1 MTEPAVDR
9 SLELDAV
16 RGDPAAIDAL
26 WRLHAGAATG
36 YATRILGRREEA
48 EEVVNDSFLKVVT
61 GRAQADRSFRSY
73 LFTVVHRACL
83 DQLRRREV
91 RTRLWPVIRAAIAP
105 VPAPDEALEQAGEQA
120 ALERALRKLSV
131 EHRAVVL
138 LYYREELS
146 SREVAEVLGTSDQQV
161 RSQLSY
167 ARRKLRALIEE
178 EDV

>member
-1 MTEPAVDR
+1 MTDPAVDR
-9 SLELDAV
+9 SLERDAV

-36 YATRILGRREEA
+36 YAARILGRHEEA
-48 EEVVNDSFLKVVT
+48 EEVVNDSFLTVVS

-83 DQLRRREV
+83 DRLRKRQVRR
-91 RTRLWPVIRAAIAP
+91 RLWPVIRAAFAP
-105 VPAPDEALEQAGEQA
+105 VPGPDEALEQASEHA
-120 ALERALRKLSV
+120 ALERALLGLSV
-131 EHRAVVL
+131 EHRAAVL

-146 SREVAEVLGTSDQQV
+146 SREVAEVLGLSDQQV

-167 ARRKLRALIEE
+167 ARRRLRELIEE